1 MSERVIS
8 RPSRRRFLAG
18 SATAA
23 VTAVTGCST
32 VLDWIGDQALEA
44 VNVLNGTDGPVSGRL
59 EIVGADGTV
68 VLDERFDLVSSDSA
82 GEEERGNM
90 AFYENV
96 WPTADDYEATIELD
110 ETEIDGHTSATERVS
125 ITTPDEEMLLVA
137 LEADDLTGPI
147 AFRTGEKFSELL
159 EE

>member
-18 SATAA
+18 SSTAA
-23 VTAVTGCST
+23 VTAVAGCST

-44 VNVLNGTDGPVSGRL
+44 VNVLNGTNGPVSGRL
-59 EIVGADGTV
+59 EIVGTDGP

-82 GEEERGNM
+82 GEEERGNI

-96 WPTADDYEATIELD
+96 WTTAGDYQATIELD
-110 ETEIDGHTSATERVS
+110 ETDIDGHASATETVS

-137 LEADDLTGPI
+137 LDVEDLDSPI
-147 AFRTGEKFSELL
+147 AFRTGESFSEILDR
-159 EE
+159 